1 VIPRYFTAAAIV
13 IIFISVFLL
22 PKSSLKISIF
32 DIPVKQIKANN
43 PLEVNPLPVANFNY
57 QNPQGIT
64 ARSAI
69 VIDSKTGVTLFEKNA
84 TLKHL
89 PASTTKLMTALIS
102 LEKCSTDTIITIGEF
117 EKEGTQMGLSTG
129 DQITVENLLYGLLI
143 NSGNDAATALVTGCA
158 QSPNNFTASMNQKAE
173 DLKMKDTHFTNP
185 TGFDDDPQYSTAEDL
200 AKLANVAISNPLISK
215 IVKVKSTVVT
225 DFTGNKTYYLENIN
239 ELLGIIDG
247 LEGVK
252 TGQTEGSLENLITKT
267 TRNGNSVI
275 VVVLGSE
282 DRFTETQNLIEWA
295 FNSYDWVNPSR

>member
-1 VIPRYFTAAAIV
+1 MIPRYLTTIAII
-13 IIFISVFLL
+13 IIFVAAFLL
-22 PKSSLKISIF
+22 PKSSWK
-32 DIPVKQIKANN
+32 IPVFSQPAEQIKASN
-43 PLEVNPLPVANFNY
+43 PRQINPLPVANFNY

>member
-1 VIPRYFTAAAIV
+1 MIPRYLTTAAII
-13 IIFISVFLL
+13 IIFVAAFLL
-22 PKSSLKISIF
+22 PKSSWKIPIF
-32 DIPVKQIKANN
+32 SQRAEQIKASN
-43 PLEVNPLPVANFNY
+43 PRPINPIPVANFNY
-57 QNPQGIT
+57 QNPQSIT

-69 VIDSKTGVTLFEKNA
+69 VIDSKTGLTLFEKNA
-84 TLKHL
+84 SLKHL

-102 LEKCSTDTIITIGEF
+102 LEKCSPDTVITIAEI
-117 EKEGTQMGLSTG
+117 EEEGTQMGLEAG

-158 QSPNNFTASMNQKAE
+158 QSPNDFTVSMNQKAE
-173 DLKMKDTHFTNP
+173 DLKMKDTHFANP
-185 TGFDDDPQYSTAEDL
+185 TGFDDDLQYSTAEDL

-239 ELLGIIDG
+239 ELLETVDG
-247 LEGVK
+247 LEGIK

-267 TRNGNSVI
+267 TRKGNSVI

-282 DRFTETQNLIEWA
+282 DRFAETQNLIEWA
-295 FNSYDWVNPSR
+295 FDIYDWVNPSP

>member
-1 VIPRYFTAAAIV
+1 MIPRYLTASAII
-13 IIFISVFLL
+13 IIFVAAFLL
-22 PKSSLKISIF
+22 PKSSLKIPIF

-43 PLEVNPLPVANFNY
+43 PKEVNPLPVANLNY
-57 QNPQGIT
+57 RNPQNIT
-64 ARSAI
+64 APSAI
-69 VIDSKTGVTLFEKNA
+69 IVDSKTGVTLFEKNA
-84 TLKHL
+84 TLKRL

-102 LEKCSTDTIITIGEF
+102 LEKCSPDTIITIAEI
-117 EKEGTQMGLSTG
+117 EEEGTQMGLSVG

-143 NSGNDAATALVTGCA
+143 NSGNDAATALVMGCA

-173 DLKMKDTHFTNP
+173 DLKMKDTHFSNP
-185 TGFDDDPQYSTAEDL
+185 TGFDDDLQYSTAEDL
-200 AKLANVAISNPLISK
+200 AKLANVAISNPIISK

-247 LEGVK
+247 LEGIK

-267 TRNGNSVI
+267 TRKDNSVI

-282 DRFTETQNLIEWA
+282 DRFAETQNLIEWA
-295 FNSYDWVNPSR
+295 FDSYSWVNPSR

>member
-1 VIPRYFTAAAIV
+1 MIPRYLTAAAII
-13 IIFISVFLL
+13 IIFVAAFLL
-22 PKSSLKISIF
+22 PKSSWK
-32 DIPVKQIKANN
+32 IPVFSQPAEQIKASN
-43 PLEVNPLPVANFNY
+43 PRQIYPLPVANFNY

>member
-1 VIPRYFTAAAIV
+1 MIPRYLTATAII
-13 IIFISVFLL
+13 IIFISAFLL
-22 PKSSLKISIF
+22 PKSSLKIPIF
-32 DIPVKQIKANN
+32 SQRAEQIKASD
-43 PLEVNPLPVANFNY
+43 PRQINPLPVANFNY
-57 QNPQGIT
+57 QNPQSIT
-64 ARSAI
+64 ARSAT
-69 VIDSKTGVTLFEKNA
+69 VIDAKTGLTLFEKNA

-102 LEKCSTDTIITIGEF
+102 LEKCSPDTVITIGEF
-117 EKEGTQMGLSTG
+117 EGEGTQMGLSAG

-143 NSGNDAATALVTGCA
+143 NSGNDAATALVAGCA

-173 DLKMKDTHFTNP
+173 DLEMKDTHFTNS
-185 TGFDDDPQYSTAEDL
+185 TGFDDDLQYSTAEDL
-200 AKLANVAISNPLISK
+200 AKLANVAISNPIISK

-247 LEGVK
+247 LEGIK

-295 FNSYDWVNPSR
+295 FNSYSWVNPSR

>member
-1 VIPRYFTAAAIV
+1 MIPRYLTASAII
-13 IIFISVFLL
+13 IIFVAAFLL
-22 PKSSLKISIF
+22 PKSSLKIPIF

>member
-1 VIPRYFTAAAIV
+1 MIPRYFTAAAIV

>member
-1 VIPRYFTAAAIV
+1 MIPRYLTASAII
-13 IIFISVFLL
+13 IIFVAAFLL
-22 PKSSLKISIF
+22 PKSSLKIPIF

-43 PLEVNPLPVANFNY
+43 PKEVNPLPVANLNY
-57 QNPQGIT
+57 RNPQNIT
-64 ARSAI
+64 APSAI
-69 VIDSKTGVTLFEKNA
+69 IVDSKTGVTLFEKNA
-84 TLKHL
+84 TLKRL

-102 LEKCSTDTIITIGEF
+102 LEKCSPDTVTTIGEF
-117 EKEGTQMGLSTG
+117 EKEGTQMGLETG

-173 DLKMKDTHFTNP
+173 DLKMEDTHFANP
-185 TGFDDDPQYSTAEDL
+185 TGFDDDLQYSTAEDL
-200 AKLANVAISNPLISK
+200 AKLANVAISNPIISK

-247 LEGVK
+247 LEGIK

-295 FNSYDWVNPSR
+295 FDIYSWVNPSR